1 LIGSRHYK
9 KYVGQGTLPA
19 RFATGKKDMKMSLQV
34 DDPLVERMARLAELQ
49 LSEEEREQAKQDMTD
64 MISFL
69 DRLDGA
75 ALEGVEPLYQ
85 VNPAENVFR
94 EDIIFVEK
102 EYRKEIT
109 GTDATADI
117 SVELSPWLKQNA
129 PDSEGRYFV
138 VPRTLGDQ
146 STGTDGK

>member
-1 LIGSRHYK
+1 
-9 KYVGQGTLPA
+9 
-19 RFATGKKDMKMSLQV
+19 MSLQV

-102 EYRKEIT
+102 EFRENEVS

-129 PDSEGRYFV
+129 PDSDGRYFV

>member
-1 LIGSRHYK
+1 
-9 KYVGQGTLPA
+9 
-19 RFATGKKDMKMSLQV
+19 MKMSLQV
-34 DDPLVERMARLAELQ
+34 DDPLVERMAQLAELP

-94 EDIIFVEK
+94 EDVISAGKKFREDAISAEK
-102 EYRKEIT
+102 GYREKASGANVIAEEAE
-109 GTDATADI
+109 G
-117 SVELSPWLKQNA
+117 LSPWLKRNA
-129 PDSEGRYFV
+129 PDSEGTYFV
-138 VPRTLGDQ
+138 VPRTI
-146 STGTDGK
+146 GT